1 MKTKKRNKTTSSLKS
16 LLLVAFTVL
25 TVGSAFAA
33 YQSPSAQAEK
43 PDTSPGL
50 VYQVDTGDTVWSIAS
65 KFCPDNQ
72 DVRDMVHRIYRDTNL
87 KENAD
92 LRPGQD
98 LVIHFE

>member
-1 MKTKKRNKTTSSLKS
+1 MKKSKTASSLKS
-16 LLLVAFTVL
+16 LLVLGFTVL
-25 TVGSAFAA
+25 TLGTAFAA
-33 YQSPSAQAEK
+33 HVPSFLEQDK

-50 VYQVDTGDTVWSIAS
+50 VYQVDEGDTVWGIARQ
-65 KFCPDNQ
+65 FCPDNQ
-72 DVRDMVHRIYRDTNL
+72 DIRYMVHRIYRDNNL

>member
-1 MKTKKRNKTTSSLKS
+1 MATQKSKTVSTLKS
-16 LLLVAFTVL
+16 LVVLGFTVL
-25 TVGSAFAA
+25 TLGSAFAA
-33 YQSPSAQAEK
+33 YQSPTAQAEK

-50 VYQVDTGDTVWSIAS
+50 VYQVDEGDTVWGIAR

-72 DVRDMVHRIYRDTNL
+72 DVRDMVHRIYRDNNL